1 MVIPAHY
8 LYVNSLKAVKLQLS
22 PLFIGEQVTPA
33 QIREAEKSLKIM
45 ESMINVMTPGNFVSR
60 SWKFFVLH
68 MSSFSVCVH

>member
-45 ESMINVMTPGNFVSR
+45 ESMINVMTPGNFC
-60 SWKFFVLH
+60 L
-68 MSSFSVCVH
+68 